1 MPIPQPY
8 YLDAPSLGSAT
19 TVFSDNALTVC
30 APDGFYSSGGITR
43 RQIGCVLFPQQECP
57 SCSYPCAVPIAPSD
71 DLGVYSTNIVTSPID
86 GYLGAIIIRFNPL
99 SYPDGIRATLNSSVY
114 NKITSPVDGLHQ
126 STNSIGFTY
135 IGDTAFDCGIS
146 GTTYP
151 TLINYLYNGV
161 SFINLGTTQSITVAA
176 GDVSLSAVAPGNCML
191 VVPKTSAVSDII
203 NIEIATVCVGGT
215 DWDLIVGCAEPL
227 VGYSS
232 TVVGETKV
240 IACLLSPT
248 ETYYNA
254 SLNATPGI
262 VGLFDFVY
270 SDAYGQFPLAD
281 GFYKIP
287 DGGGDISIEVLDGVV
302 IVYTLC

>member
-1 MPIPQPY
+1 MPIQQTY
-8 YLDAPSLGSAT
+8 FLDAPSLASAT
-19 TVFSDNALTVC
+19 TIYYDSSLTVC
-30 APDGFYSSGGITR
+30 ANDGFYSDGVITR
-43 RQIGCVLFPQQECP
+43 RQVSCVLLPQQPCP

-71 DLGVYSTNIVTSPID
+71 DLGVYAVNINVSSVV
-86 GYLGAIIIRFNPL
+86 GAIIIRFNPL
-99 SYPDGIRATLNSSVY
+99 SYPDGIRTILGSSVY

-126 STNSIGFTY
+126 STNPIGFTY

-161 SFINLGTTQSITVAA
+161 SFINLGTTQSVTVAA

-203 NIEIATVCVGGT
+203 NIEIATVCAGGT

-232 TVVGETKV
+232 TVVEETKV
-240 IACLLSPT
+240 LACLLSPT

-254 SLNATPGI
+254 SLNSTPGI

-270 SDAYGQFPLAD
+270 SDAYGNSPLAD

-287 DGGGDISIEVLDGVV
+287 DGGGDISIQVADGVV

>member
-43 RQIGCVLFPQQECP
+43 RQIACVLFPQQECP
-57 SCSYPCAVPIAPSD
+57 SCSYPCNALVSPTDEDGIY
-71 DLGVYSTNIVTSPID
+71 VTNIDMETDV
-86 GYLGAIIIRFNPL
+86 GAIIIRFNPL
-99 SYPDGIRATLNSSVY
+99 ITPDGIRATFNSLVY
-114 NKITSPVDGLHQ
+114 NKLTSAVDGLHQ
-126 STNSIGFTY
+126 STDPTAHTF
-135 IGDTAFDCGIS
+135 IGDVAFDCGIS

-161 SFINLGTTQSITVAA
+161 SFINLGTTQSIAVAA
-176 GDVSLSAVAPGNCML
+176 GDVSLSLVPPLSCMM
-191 VVPKTSAVSDII
+191 VIPKTAASPSVV
-203 NIEIATVCVGGT
+203 NISLMSPCLGVA
-215 DWDLIVGCAEPL
+215 DWYILVACPELLI
-227 VGYSS
+227 GYSS
-232 TVVGETKV
+232 TVVEETKAL
-240 IACLLSPT
+240 ACALSPT

-254 SLNATPGI
+254 SLNSTPGI

-270 SDAYGQFPLAD
+270 SDAYGNSPLAD

-287 DGGGDISIEVLDGVV
+287 DGGGDISIQVADGVV
-302 IVYTLC
+302 IGYTLC